1 MTKKLTA
8 KELKARTEGTQTRDY
23 PKLDTPKLLDLS
35 PEECKVMC
43 KDAGVEY
50 KDGHEKRV
58 IKYVC
63 SDASKDRAGDIIK
76 QDGWTIDNFRKNP
89 VIMGFHNYGDFPV
102 GSSIKTEVVED
113 KLKMNVM
120 FATKDMNP
128 KADMAFKMS
137 KAGIMKAGSV
147 GFAPIKFHIPDDDE
161 RKELG
166 MNEQGGIIFDKQEL
180 LEFSVCGVPANAN
193 ALTESISKGI
203 FSKQDFELV
212 YGEEVLEG
220 LEAEEKITGKTG
232 TNQGHD
238 HSFRV
243 DEDSKDGTARGNN
256 TNDASAASHT
266 ITNGVVQSAG
276 DPSHT
281 HSLPSEA
288 RKEAGILE
296 TKINGKPIKDIL
308 LGEDS
313 INKLVREAIEKTLE
327 LVPKAGAVLSTK
339 NKSLI
344 KTAIEGMDNAVEALK
359 TLMESIEPEKDHD
372 KNKNIDTPNNENS
385 TIDIDLNDV
394 PASSEEGGLYDEQTI
409 DLELN

>member
-23 PKLDTPKLLDLS
+23 PKLDSPKLLDLS

-50 KDGHEKRV
+50 KVGHEKRV
-58 IKYVC
+58 IRYTC
-63 SDASKDRAGDIIK
+63 SDPSVDRAGDVIK
-76 QDGWTIDNFRKNP
+76 QDGWAVDNFRKNP
-89 VIMGFHNYGDFPV
+89 VIMAFHDYSDFPV

-113 KLKMNVM
+113 KLKMDVM

-128 KADMAFKMS
+128 KADMAFKMA

-147 GFAPIKFHIPDDDE
+147 GFAPTKFHIPDDDE

-193 ALTESISKGI
+193 ALTESISKGL
-203 FSKQDFELV
+203 FSKKDFELV
-212 YGEEVLEG
+212 YGEEVLKE
-220 LEAEEKITGKTG
+220 LEVEEKITGRTG

-238 HSFRV
+238 HAFRV
-243 DEDSKDGTARGNN
+243 DEDSFDGTARGNN

-288 RKEAGILE
+288 RRAEEGEKVTSFNKKEF
-296 TKINGKPIKDIL
+296 K
-308 LGEDS
+308 
-313 INKLVREAIEKTLE
+313 E
-327 LVPKAGAVLSTK
+327 LVEQTIKQTMDTIPKAGAVLSSK

-344 KTAIEGMDNAVEALK
+344 NTAIEGMTNAAEALK
-359 TLMESIEPEKDHD
+359 TLMETVEPEKESEE
-372 KNKNIDTPNNENS
+372 NKDIDTPNEKK

-394 PASSEEGGLYDEQTI
+394 PFASDDEGLYDDENI
-409 DLELN
+409 INLKLN

>member
-8 KELKARTEGTQTRDY
+8 KELKARTEGKQIRSY
-23 PKLDTPKLLDLS
+23 SSIENPRVLDLS
-35 PEECKVMC
+35 PEECKSLC
-43 KDAGVEY
+43 KDANVEY

-63 SDASKDRAGDIIK
+63 SDASVDRAGDIIK
-76 QDGWTIDNFRKNP
+76 QDGWLMDNFRKNP
-89 VIMGFHNYGDFPV
+89 VIMPMHDYSDFPIGV
-102 GSSIKTEVVED
+102 SIRTEVVED

-128 KADMAFKMS
+128 KADMAFKMA

-161 RKELG
+161 RKEFD

-180 LEFSVCGVPANAN
+180 LEFSPCGVPANAN
-193 ALTESISKGI
+193 ALTESIDKGL
-203 FSKQDFELV
+203 FSKKDFELV
-212 YGEEVLEG
+212 YGEEVLKE
-220 LEAEEKITGKTG
+220 LEVEEKITGRTG

-238 HSFRV
+238 HAFKV
-243 DEDSKDGTARGNN
+243 DEDSFDGTARGNN

-288 RKEAGILE
+288 RRALEKEGNLFSTTVTAVYDE
-296 TKINGKPIKDIL
+296 K
-308 LGEDS
+308 S
-313 INKLVREAIEKTLE
+313 IQELVEKTIKQTIDTI
-327 LVPKAGAVLSTK
+327 PKAGAVLSSK

-344 KTAIEGMDNAVEALK
+344 NTAIEGMTNAAEALK
-359 TLMESIEPEKDHD
+359 TLMETVEPEKESEE
-372 KNKNIDTPNNENS
+372 NKDIDTPNEKK

-394 PASSEEGGLYDEQTI
+394 PFASDDEGLYDDENI
-409 DLELN
+409 INLKLN

>member
-23 PKLDTPKLLDLS
+23 PKLDSPKLLNIS
-35 PEECKVMC
+35 PEECKSLC

-58 IKYVC
+58 IRYTC
-63 SDASKDRAGDIIK
+63 SDASVDRAGDIIK

-89 VIMGFHNYGDFPV
+89 VIMGFHDYSDFPV
-102 GSSIKTEVVED
+102 GSSIKTEVIED

-128 KADMAFKMS
+128 KADMAFNMA

-161 RKELG
+161 RKEFG

-193 ALTESISKGI
+193 ALTETIDKGI
-203 FSKQDFELV
+203 FSKKDFELV
-212 YGEEVLEG
+212 YGEEVLKE
-220 LEAEEKITGKTG
+220 LEVEEKITGRTG

-238 HSFRV
+238 HAFRV
-243 DEDSKDGTARGNN
+243 DEDSFDGTARGNN

-288 RKEAGILE
+288 RRAEEGEKVTSFNKKEF
-296 TKINGKPIKDIL
+296 K
-308 LGEDS
+308 
-313 INKLVREAIEKTLE
+313 E
-327 LVPKAGAVLSTK
+327 LVEQTIKQTMDTIPKAGAVLSSK

-344 KTAIEGMDNAVEALK
+344 NTAIEGMTNAAEALK
-359 TLMESIEPEKDHD
+359 TLMETIEPENEEE
-372 KNKNIDTPNNENS
+372 KNKNIDAPNNENS
-385 TIDIDLNDV
+385 TIDINLDDV
-394 PASSEEGGLYDEQTI
+394 PASSEEGDLYDEQI
-409 DLELN
+409 KKGVQ